1 MLTHHLLVDF
11 DRKIKMNILK
21 NIYIQVLKL
30 EELSVERN
38 ILGEDERV
46 VQMHGNNIVDAL
58 QSR

>member
-1 MLTHHLLVDF
+1 
-11 DRKIKMNILK
+11 MNILK